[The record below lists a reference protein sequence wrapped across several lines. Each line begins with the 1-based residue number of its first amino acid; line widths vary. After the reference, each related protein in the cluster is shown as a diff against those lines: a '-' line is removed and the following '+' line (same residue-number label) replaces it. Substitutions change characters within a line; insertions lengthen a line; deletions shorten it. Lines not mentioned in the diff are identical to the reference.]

1 MANYSEAH
9 ICQCLSRLA
18 TARRESVVTID
29 GSRQKTGVQFVEGVV
44 GLAKGLVQLGIV
56 PGDVVAISALNS
68 DLYLEWILA
77 VTYIGGIVAPLNYRW
92 GLEEA
97 KSAMDVAKPVLLV
110 TDSSRGFWHSKFSI
124 DSVPSLRWH
133 LLMDMDVKPN
143 ETIFAAE
150 LMKEPIGNSANLDYV
165 WAPERAAVIC
175 FTSGTTGRPKGATIT
190 HSALVVQSLAK
201 IAIVRYDDS
210 DVYLHTGP
218 LCHIGGISSAMAVL
232 MAGGC
237 HVMMPKFEARLACEA
252 IREHSVTSLITVPT
266 MMADLINVNRTHQA
280 SGCFETVRKILNG
293 GGGLSPLLFDDATK
307 IFPRATILSA
317 YGMTEACSSLTFMT
331 LRDPTQ
337 ESSEHQRPKDAKSSS
352 LSAQGGVCV
361 GKPAPHIELKVCAVE
376 ASSAGR
382 IFMRGP
388 HAMLRYWGQ
397 SDHSNP
403 VQQGWIDTGDIGQ
416 VDEHGNLWLFGREKD
431 KIKTGG
437 ENIYPEEVESFI
449 SLHPGVSKIVVV
461 GVPDPR
467 LTEMVIGCVQL
478 KQGWRWSGSGS
489 SNSAQDQANVLS
501 SESLRQYCKDKN
513 LTGFKIP
520 KRFVLWK
527 NEFPLTTTGK
537 LRRDQV
543 RAQLISQ
550 TQFLSSKL

>member
-29 GSRQKTGVQFVEGVV
+29 GDRRKTGIQFVEGVV
-44 GLAKGLVQLGIV
+44 GLANGLLQLGVV

-77 VTYIGGIVAPLNYRW
+77 ITYIGGIVAPLNYRW

-124 DSVPSLRWH
+124 DSVPSLRLH
-133 LLMDMDVKPN
+133 VLMGMDVKPIN
-143 ETIFAAE
+143 TETIFATE
-150 LMKEPIGNSANLDYV
+150 LMKEPIGKSVNLDYV

-175 FTSGTTGRPKGATIT
+175 FTSGTTGRPKGATLT

-201 IAIVRYDDS
+201 IAIVRYDDN
-210 DVYLHTGP
+210 DIYLHTGP

-266 MMADLINVNRTHQA
+266 MMADLITINRAQQP
-280 SGCFETVRKILNG
+280 SGSFESVTKILNG
-293 GGGLSPLLFDDATK
+293 GGGLSPLLFQDATK

-331 LRDPTQ
+331 LKDPTQ
-337 ESSEHQRPKDAKSSS
+337 DRSHTQKQNDVTNSN

-361 GKPAPHIELKVCAVE
+361 GKPAPHIELKVHAE
-376 ASSAGR
+376 EPSSPGR

-397 SDHSNP
+397 SMHSNP
-403 VQQGWIDTGDIGQ
+403 FNQGWIDTGDIGQ
-416 VDEHGNLWLFGREKD
+416 LDDRGNLWLFGREKD

-437 ENIYPEEVESFI
+437 ENIYPEEVESVI

-461 GVPDPR
+461 GVPDAR

-478 KQGWRWSGSGS
+478 KQGWRWSDG
-489 SNSAQDQANVLS
+489 NSAEAGAQVLS
-501 SESLRQYCKDKN
+501 GESLRQYCKDKN

-520 KRFVLWK
+520 KRFVLWRT
-527 NEFPLTTTGK
+527 EFPLTTTGK